1 MQNITAV
8 FLPRLENQ
16 LLRKFCAAAGYG
28 WDYPDS
34 EYRDVPLCFPE
45 VLCLRLLLMVLTSS
59 HFALNPAGADS
70 LLVGIA
76 FMCSCLTITAS
87 G

>member
-1 MQNITAV
+1 MQNVTAV
-8 FLPRLENQ
+8 FLPRLDNQ

-59 HFALNPAGADS
+59 HFALNPAGAETGRNRIYVF
-70 LLVGIA
+70 LFNYNQGR
-76 FMCSCLTITAS
+76 F
-87 G
+87 